1 MNQFKGG
8 SIMTFEEVKAAVM
21 GLSAADQKRL
31 ILEVVP
37 QVWPKAC
44 VDESCVMRMKEL
56 VDDEIIKKYREQ
68 HMDSI

>member
-1 MNQFKGG
+1 
-8 SIMTFEEVKAAVM
+8 MTFEEIKAAVM

-31 ILEVVP
+31 IIEVVP

-56 VDDEIIKKYREQ
+56 VDDEMIKKYREQ

>member
-8 SIMTFEEVKAAVM
+8 SAMTFEEIKAAVM
-21 GLSAADQKRL
+21 GLSAADQKRV

-44 VDESCVMRMKEL
+44 ADKSCVMRMKEL
-56 VDDEIIKKYREQ
+56 VDDEMIKKYREQ

>member
-1 MNQFKGG
+1 
-8 SIMTFEEVKAAVM
+8 MTFEEIKAAVM

-31 ILEVVP
+31 IIEVVP

-44 VDESCVMRMKEL
+44 ADESCVMRMKEL
-56 VDDEIIKKYREQ
+56 VDDEMIKKYREQ

>member
-1 MNQFKGG
+1 
-8 SIMTFEEVKAAVM
+8 MTFEEIKAAVM

-31 ILEVVP
+31 IIEVVP

-44 VDESCVMRMKEL
+44 VDESCVKRMKEL
-56 VDDEIIKKYREQ
+56 VDDEMVKKYREQ

>member
-8 SIMTFEEVKAAVM
+8 SIMTFEEIKAAVM

-37 QVWPKAC
+37 QIWPKAC
-44 VDESCVMRMKEL
+44 ADDSCVKRMKEM
-56 VDDEIIKKYREQ
+56 VDEQVIKKYREE

>member
-1 MNQFKGG
+1 MNQFEGG
-8 SIMTFEEVKAAVM
+8 SIMTLDEIKAAVM

-31 ILEVVP
+31 ITEIVP

-44 VDESCVMRMKEL
+44 VDESCVKRMKEL
-56 VDDEIIKKYREQ
+56 VDDEIVKKYRQE

>member
-1 MNQFKGG
+1 
-8 SIMTFEEVKAAVM
+8 MTFEEIKAAVM
-21 GLSAADQKRL
+21 GLSAVDQKRL

-44 VDESCVMRMKEL
+44 VDDSCVMRMKEL
-56 VDDEIIKKYREQ
+56 VDDEMIKKYREQ

>member
-1 MNQFKGG
+1 
-8 SIMTFEEVKAAVM
+8 MTFEEIKAAVM
-21 GLSAADQKRL
+21 GLSAADQKRV

-44 VDESCVMRMKEL
+44 VDKSCVMRMKEL
-56 VDDEIIKKYREQ
+56 VDDEMIKKYREQ

>member
-31 ILEVVP
+31 IIEVVP

-56 VDDEIIKKYREQ
+56 VDDEMIKKYREQ